1 MSQRTIAMLARTAP
15 LAAVVIAAGILAVA
29 AAEEKAPAA
38 PAPPAAGDE
47 AAKQAARVATVP
59 DAEKNRKNSV
69 PATPESIENGRSL
82 YSTQCAMCHGTSGDG
97 KGELVERLN
106 LKMPD
111 FTNAAQ
117 MKKRTDGELRY
128 ILNKGHG
135 DMPPETRLEEKELW
149 DLINCIR
156 SQAGGVKK

>member
-1 MSQRTIAMLARTAP
+1 MIPRTHAILTRLVP
-15 LAAVVIAAGILAVA
+15 LAGAVIAAGFLAAA
-29 AAEEKAPAA
+29 AAEEKQTSA
-38 PAPPAAGDE
+38 PAPPVASDE
-47 AAKQAARVATVP
+47 SAKQAAKVAAVP
-59 DAEKNRKNSV
+59 DAEKNRKNPI
-69 PATPESIENGRSL
+69 PATPDSIENGRSL
-82 YSTQCAMCHGTSGDG
+82 YSTQCAMCHGTTGNG

-111 FTNAAQ
+111 FTNAAN

-149 DLINCIR
+149 DMINYIR
-156 SQAGGVKK
+156 SQAGGAAK